1 MAGHIGLVPVPDDG
15 ELSDFIRKMIVSD
28 SEQCD
33 RHTAELAETVE
44 VTREMEEPEEFA
56 YARMLNFLADNLEQK
71 ELIHLCAAAL
81 WRIHN
86 LNQTPDKANLIAIQ
100 TETDQ
105 E

>member
-44 VTREMEEPEEFA
+44 ATREMEEPEEFA
-56 YARMLNFLADNLEQK
+56 YARMLNFLESLEEK
-71 ELIHLCAAAL
+71 DLIHLCASAL
-81 WRIHN
+81 WRIHEM
-86 LNQTPDKANLIAIQ
+86 NQTPDKAKIIAIQ
-100 TETDQ
+100 PETDT